1 MVVDFDPA
9 RKFDRIMSV
18 EMFEHMKNYQ
28 LLMAR
33 IASWLKPVGM
43 LFVHVFSHR
52 EFAHEFDAGDP
63 NDWMAQTFFTGG
75 TMPSDDLLL
84 YFQRDLHLVDHWR
97 VDGTHYARTLRAWL
111 DRLDRNVAP
120 VRQVLAH
127 LVTIEKTMHWL
138 FRNMLDGGPGSPDDF
153 DVARFNRTQP
163 QKLDHLSLQQLLQR
177 FRTVREE
184 TIAIVAGMA
193 DADFD
198 REGWHVFLGRDRLER
213 FIRWAYEHA
222 RLHEDDVRKALAA
235 SL

>member
-1 MVVDFDPA
+1 MMTRQADIIAILRSSADKTV
-9 RKFDRIMSV
+9 
-18 EMFEHMKNYQ
+18 Q
-28 LLMAR
+28 LFIKLSPEQLQM
-33 IASWLKPVGM
+33 PVYSEE
-43 LFVHVFSHR
+43 VQ
-52 EFAHEFDAGDP
+52 
-63 NDWMAQTFFTGG
+63 WT
-75 TMPSDDLLL
+75 
-84 YFQRDLHLVDHWR
+84 
-97 VDGTHYARTLRAWL
+97 
-111 DRLDRNVAP
+111 

-177 FRTVREE
+177 FTTVREE

-198 REGWHVFLGRDRLER
+198 RKGRHVFLGHDRLER

-222 RLHEDDVRKALAA
+222 RLHEDDVRKALAP
-235 SL
+235 SV

>member
-1 MVVDFDPA
+1 MMTRQTD
-9 RKFDRIMSV
+9 I
-18 EMFEHMKNYQ
+18 
-28 LLMAR
+28 
-33 IASWLKPVGM
+33 IAILIS
-43 LFVHVFSHR
+43 S
-52 EFAHEFDAGDP
+52 A
-63 NDWMAQTFFTGG
+63 
-75 TMPSDDLLL
+75 
-84 YFQRDLHLVDHWR
+84 
-97 VDGTHYARTLRAWL
+97 DGTVQLFAGLSPEQLQTPVYTEEVQWT
-111 DRLDRNVAP
+111 

-127 LVTIEKTMHWL
+127 LITIEKTMHWL
-138 FRNMLDGGPGSPDDF
+138 FRNILDGGPGSPDDF

-222 RLHEDDVRKALAA
+222 RLHEDDVRQALAA
-235 SL
+235 SR

>member
-1 MVVDFDPA
+1 
-9 RKFDRIMSV
+9 
-18 EMFEHMKNYQ
+18 
-28 LLMAR
+28 
-33 IASWLKPVGM
+33 
-43 LFVHVFSHR
+43 
-52 EFAHEFDAGDP
+52 
-63 NDWMAQTFFTGG
+63 
-75 TMPSDDLLL
+75 
-84 YFQRDLHLVDHWR
+84 
-97 VDGTHYARTLRAWL
+97 
-111 DRLDRNVAP
+111 
-120 VRQVLAH
+120 
-127 LVTIEKTMHWL
+127 MHWL
-138 FRNMLDGGPGSPDDF
+138 FRNILDGGPGSPDDF

-235 SL
+235 PL

>member
-1 MVVDFDPA
+1 MMTRQTDIIAILRSSADETV
-9 RKFDRIMSV
+9 
-18 EMFEHMKNYQ
+18 Q
-28 LLMAR
+28 LYAEL
-33 IASWLKPVGM
+33 SPEQLQTPVYSED
-43 LFVHVFSHR
+43 VQ
-52 EFAHEFDAGDP
+52 
-63 NDWMAQTFFTGG
+63 WT
-75 TMPSDDLLL
+75 
-84 YFQRDLHLVDHWR
+84 
-97 VDGTHYARTLRAWL
+97 
-111 DRLDRNVAP
+111 

-138 FRNMLDGGPGSPDDF
+138 FRNMVDGGPGSPDDF

-222 RLHEDDVRKALAA
+222 RLHEDDVRKALA
-235 SL
+235 SST

>member
-1 MVVDFDPA
+1 MAA
-9 RKFDRIMSV
+9 RKPEIMKALSSAADETV
-18 EMFEHMKNYQ
+18 Q
-28 LLMAR
+28 
-33 IASWLKPVGM
+33 
-43 LFVHVFSHR
+43 LFVKLTPEQLETPVYS
-52 EFAHEFDAGDP
+52 EEVQ
-63 NDWMAQTFFTGG
+63 WT
-75 TMPSDDLLL
+75 
-84 YFQRDLHLVDHWR
+84 
-97 VDGTHYARTLRAWL
+97 
-111 DRLDRNVAP
+111 

-138 FRNMLDGGPGSPDDF
+138 FRNMMDGGPGSPDDF

-184 TIAIVAGMA
+184 TIAIVAEMA

-222 RLHEDDVRKALAA
+222 RLHENDVRKALAA
-235 SL
+235 SI